1 MTVNFGDGTTIDS
14 GGSLGK
20 ILQVVSTTKSDR
32 ESFSIS
38 SSSNYG
44 TKFGTVGS
52 FNPSITV
59 SGSNKVYVTGHICL
73 SSTSS
78 DNIGMQLL
86 RGSTVIG
93 QGDSHGSTRRGIIG
107 NEIMSGQRAGTSC
120 AFNFLDTPG
129 AGTHTYTMDLYGLF
143 AHTSTI
149 HVNRGT
155 TLNNNNFSLVT
166 ISVMT
171 LLEVSA

>member
-38 SSSNYG
+38 SSSNYC

-78 DNIGMQLL
+78 YNIGMQLL

-107 NEIMSGQRAGTSC
+107 QFASRRSSYQSDI
-120 AFNFLDTPG
+120 AFIASDNIEPVKQIEESD
-129 AGTHTYTMDLYGLF
+129 
-143 AHTSTI
+143 
-149 HVNRGT
+149 
-155 TLNNNNFSLVT
+155 
-166 ISVMT
+166 
-171 LLEVSA
+171 EEE